1 MFDSSTDCQVLREGM
16 GQSTGAT
23 ASSAL
28 DVVITNAL
36 IIDAVLGVVKADIGI
51 RGDTIV
57 GIGKAGNPDVM
68 DGVSE
73 DMVVGATTEAIAG
86 EKLILTAGTIDTH
99 VHWICPQVRRPLASL
114 GKSPPPI
121 DSMDL
126 LADCNGGDRVGCDD
140 NVRRRHRPSDR
151 YERDHVHARA
161 VASQNDDASDR

>member
-1 MFDSSTDCQVLREGM
+1 MGSATSSIHPVVVPLLLLCPLLFDSSTDCQVLREGM

-73 DMVVGATTEAIAG
+73 GMVVGATTEAIAG

-114 GKSPPPI
+114 GKSPPAPPTYLI
-121 DSMDL
+121 RKVSASYGL
-126 LADCNGGDRVGCDD
+126 HGSARRLQ
-140 NVRRRHRPSDR
+140 RRRSRR
-151 YERDHVHARA
+151 V
-161 VASQNDDASDR
+161 